1 MVQQVHH
8 EIPIASWREPSY
20 VTREEHEELKNLL
33 KEFSKDRLEMK
44 ATIEEL
50 EARVD
55 FLEDRLEYV
64 EAITRKDG
72 TQSQVLECL
81 IMYLCLL
88 KNNFCH
94 FTYDFFKCR
103 KHATT

>member
-1 MVQQVHH
+1 MLVHQVDHKDPTH
-8 EIPIASWREPSY
+8 SALEPSY
-20 VTREEHEELKNLL
+20 VTREELKDLL
-33 KEFSKDRLEMK
+33 QEFRKDRLEMK

-72 TQSQVLECL
+72 RSLFFF
-81 IMYLCLL
+81 L
-88 KNNFCH
+88 KSWNV
-94 FTYDFFKCR
+94 
-103 KHATT
+103 